1 MRHAR
6 RMAACAAVAALALGP
21 GLARAQGSTA
31 PGGSGVT
38 TAALA
43 QLCAA
48 GGGTD
53 TVSAAAV
60 GYCRGFIIGAGQYHS
75 ELTTRVAGRPP
86 VFCLPT
92 PSPSIEAAQDSF
104 VAWARANPQHAG
116 EKALIGL
123 MRWAAATFPCAATP
137 AASGDPSSTTT
148 RRR

>member
-6 RMAACAAVAALALGP
+6 RIVACTASAALALSP
-21 GLARAQGSTA
+21 GLARAQGGPV

-38 TAALA
+38 TAGLA

-60 GYCRGFIIGAGQYHS
+60 GSCRGFMIGVGQYHA
-75 ELTTRVAGRPP
+75 ELTTRGAGRPP
-86 VFCLPT
+86 VFCLPQ
-92 PSPSIEAAQDSF
+92 PSPTIEAAQDSF
-104 VAWARANPQHAG
+104 VAWSRANPQHAD

-123 MRWAAATFPCAATP
+123 MRWAAATFPCTATSARAP
-137 AASGDPSSTTT
+137 SAASTG
-148 RRR
+148 RR